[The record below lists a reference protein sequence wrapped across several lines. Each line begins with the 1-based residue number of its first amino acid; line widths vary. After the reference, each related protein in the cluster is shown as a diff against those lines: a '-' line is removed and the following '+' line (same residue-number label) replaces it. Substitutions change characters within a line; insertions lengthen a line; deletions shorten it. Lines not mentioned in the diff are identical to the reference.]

1 MKRLT
6 TTLAAL
12 ALSTSMAFAAGM
24 EARVNSTQV
33 AMGDTFQLV
42 LTTDGQGDRPDL
54 TPLYADFDLLGTS
67 QSSQTQV
74 INGRVSQSQTW
85 IVTLSP
91 KAQGPVTIPALT
103 AGGLSSNPVQITVL
117 DASQLPKS
125 EGVGGISV
133 QTTLD
138 GDRHYQFQE
147 IPLSLR
153 IETTQP
159 LQRAELI
166 APSGDFEL
174 TQTGQ
179 DRSRQITRGGQPI
192 TVVERS
198 YLLRPQSTGALT
210 IPPFTLR
217 GTVADPNARRD
228 PFGRGFGGQDPFAMM
243 DQMMAQMGAGMMRSP
258 FDDMFGPQGK
268 PFAARSDALTLDV
281 QADPNGGSDWF
292 LPAKAVELRAEWQP
306 ETPTFRAGEAVTRRV
321 SLLAL
326 GARPEQLPDLN
337 FADAPGVRVYLD
349 DTQTDLVETD
359 EGTVARKDFMISV
372 VPTQG
377 GLLTLPELTVDWLD
391 TASGKAKT
399 ATLPMLEFSA
409 EGDIPPPPVTTP
421 AAPVAEQPQPQSSV
435 ALWSVV
441 LGVLALI
448 AGAGLWWKMSGT
460 SQKPKA
466 ADPVKSLRAA
476 LRSGD
481 QNRVYQLL
489 LALRRTDR
497 PAVEQAIT
505 QIEANRF
512 AKGGKSTGID
522 VRRITQ
528 GVMRELKNET
538 SKRHQIFEP
547 KQLSGLY
554 PS

>member
-12 ALSTSMAFAAGM
+12 ALSTSMAFAAGID
-24 EARVNSTQV
+24 AQVNSTQI
-33 AMGDTFQLV
+33 AMGESFQLV
-42 LTTDGQGDRPDL
+42 LTTDGQGTRPDL
-54 TPLYADFDLLGTS
+54 TPLYADFDVLGTS

-74 INGRVSQSQTW
+74 INGRMSQSQSW

-103 AGGLSSNPVQITVL
+103 AGALSSDPVQINVL
-117 DASQLPKS
+117 DASQLPKA

-133 QTTLD
+133 QATLD
-138 GDRHYQFQE
+138 GNTHYQFQE
-147 IPLSLR
+147 IPLTVR
-153 IETTQP
+153 IETAQP

-166 APSGDFEL
+166 APTGDFEL

-179 DRSRQITRGGQPI
+179 DRSSQITRGGQPI

-217 GTVADPNARRD
+217 GSVADPNTRRD
-228 PFGRGFGGQDPFAMM
+228 PFGRGFGGRDPFAMM
-243 DQMMAQMGAGMMRSP
+243 DQMMAQMGGGVMRSP
-258 FDDMFGPQGK
+258 FEDMFGPQGK

-281 QADPNGGSDWF
+281 QADPSGGGDWF

-306 ETPTFRAGEAVTRRV
+306 ETPTFRAGEAVTRRI

-326 GARPEQLPDLN
+326 GARPEQLPELTFN
-337 FADAPGVRVYLD
+337 DAPGLRVYLD
-349 DTQTDLVETD
+349 DTQTDLVETA
-359 EGTVARKDFMISV
+359 EGTVARKDFLISV

-377 GLLTLPELTVDWLD
+377 GELVMPELTVDWLD
-391 TASGKAKT
+391 TASGEAKT
-399 ATLPMLEFSA
+399 AILPALEFSA
-409 EGDIPPPPVTTP
+409 EGEIPTQPSTAPV
-421 AAPVAEQPQPQSSV
+421 APVAELPQQQVDV
-435 ALWSVV
+435 ALWGAILVV
-441 LGVLALI
+441 LAMI
-448 AGAGLWWKMSGT
+448 AAGLWWKMSGT
-460 SQKPKA
+460 SQKPRE

-481 QNRVYQLL
+481 QNRIYQLL
-489 LALRRTDR
+489 LPLRRKNR

-505 QIEANRF
+505 GIETQSF
-512 AKGGKSTGID
+512 AKDKKSSAFD
-522 VRRITQ
+522 LRRLTQ
-528 GVMRELKNET
+528 GTIKELRNEKA
-538 SKRHQIFEP
+538 KRYQLFGKEE
-547 KQLSGLY
+547 LSGLY